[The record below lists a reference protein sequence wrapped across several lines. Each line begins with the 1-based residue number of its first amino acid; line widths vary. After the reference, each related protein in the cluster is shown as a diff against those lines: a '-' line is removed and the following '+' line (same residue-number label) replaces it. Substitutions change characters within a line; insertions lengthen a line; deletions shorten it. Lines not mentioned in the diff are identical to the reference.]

1 MKLYKFPQQA
11 KVDRLIP
18 KNKFYEQG
26 KANTKIEQLFVN
38 QVENIRWA
46 YKLASSTIHLQ
57 DQEDLKEIQIFR
69 VKSRVE
75 DLDVSIL
82 SFIDKLILTP
92 IIFEVVYQD
101 KVKVVA
107 TYKRLNQADKTKAVI
122 GQYYASEWLEDHD
135 RIELPLYLKLAD
147 LYEHFIAQILPIAL
161 SEDSG
166 DDDES
171 VSIELK
177 LQRAQQLESL
187 QKQLDKLK
195 SKLRTEKQFNR
206 KVELNNQI
214 RLLGAQLDK
223 LRNNNMLSLYT
234 TKIDNSL
241 K

>member
-26 KANTKIEQLFVN
+26 KANTKIEQLFVD

-69 VKSRVE
+69 VKSRVK

-122 GQYYASEWLEDHD
+122 GQYYASDWLENHD

-147 LYEHFIAQILPIAL
+147 LYEHFIAQILPITS

-166 DDDES
+166 DDNES

-177 LQRAQQLESL
+177 LQKAQQLESL

-206 KVELNNQI
+206 KVELNKHIHALESDLN
-214 RLLGAQLDK
+214 K
-223 LRNNNMLSLYT
+223 LVN
-234 TKIDNSL
+234 
-241 K
+241 

>member
-1 MKLYKFPQQA
+1 MKLYKFPSQA

-26 KANTKIEQLFVN
+26 KANTKIEQLFVD

-75 DLDVSIL
+75 GLDVSIL

-92 IIFEVVYQD
+92 IVFEVVYQD

-107 TYKRLNQADKTKAVI
+107 TYKRLNQADKTKAVV
-122 GQYYASEWLEDHD
+122 GQYYASDWLEDRD
-135 RIELPLYLKLAD
+135 RIELPLYLNLTD
-147 LYEHFIAQILPIAL
+147 LYEHFITQLLPIA
-161 SEDSG
+161 SSKDQKNA
-166 DDDES
+166 DES
-171 VSIELK
+171 VSIELQ
-177 LQRAQQLESL
+177 LQKSQQLESL

-195 SKLRTEKQFNR
+195 SKLRSEKQFNR
-206 KVELNNQI
+206 KVELNKQI
-214 RLLGAQLDK
+214 HAIESDLNK
-223 LRNNNMLSLYT
+223 LMN
-234 TKIDNSL
+234 
-241 K
+241 

>member
-26 KANTKIEQLFVN
+26 KANTKIEQLFVD

-122 GQYYASEWLEDHD
+122 GQYYASGWLEDAD
-135 RIELPLYLKLAD
+135 RVELPLYLKLAD

-161 SEDSG
+161 SQDQEN
-166 DDDES
+166 DDS
-171 VSIELK
+171 VSIELQ
-177 LQRAQQLESL
+177 LQKAQQLESL

-195 SKLRTEKQFNR
+195 SKLRNEKQFNR
-206 KVELNNQI
+206 KVELNQQI
-214 RLLGAQLDK
+214 NEVQ
-223 LRNNNMLSLYT
+223 N
-234 TKIDNSL
+234 KILNAL
-241 K
+241 

>member
-147 LYEHFIAQILPIAL
+147 LYEHFIAQILPITS

-171 VSIELK
+171 VSIELQ
-177 LQRAQQLESL
+177 LQKAQQLENL

-206 KVELNNQI
+206 KVELNKHIHALESDLN
-214 RLLGAQLDK
+214 K
-223 LRNNNMLSLYT
+223 LVN
-234 TKIDNSL
+234 
-241 K
+241 

>member
-26 KANTKIEQLFVN
+26 KANTKIEQLFVD

-92 IIFEVVYQD
+92 IVFEVVYQD

-135 RIELPLYLKLAD
+135 RVELPLYLKLAD
-147 LYEHFIAQILPIAL
+147 LYEHFIAQILPITS

-171 VSIELK
+171 VSIELQ
-177 LQRAQQLESL
+177 LQKSQQLESL
-187 QKQLDKLK
+187 QKQLNQLQ
-195 SKLRTEKQFNR
+195 SKLRNERQFNR
-206 KVELNNQI
+206 KVELNKKVSELESQ
-214 RLLGAQLDK
+214 LAQV
-223 LRNNNMLSLYT
+223 RRG
-234 TKIDNSL
+234 
-241 K
+241 

>member
-26 KANTKIEQLFVN
+26 KANSKIEQLFVN

-101 KVKVVA
+101 KVKVIA

-135 RIELPLYLKLAD
+135 RVELPLYLKLAD
-147 LYEHFIAQILPIAL
+147 LYEHFIAQILPITS

-177 LQRAQQLESL
+177 LQKAQQLESL

-223 LRNNNMLSLYT
+223 LRNNML
-234 TKIDNSL
+234 
-241 K
+241 

>member
-38 QVENIRWA
+38 KVENIRWA

-177 LQRAQQLESL
+177 LQKAQQLESL

-195 SKLRTEKQFNR
+195 SKMRNEKQFNR
-206 KVELNNQI
+206 KVEMNKKINLLSDEVNN
-214 RLLGAQLDK
+214 LFK
-223 LRNNNMLSLYT
+223 
-234 TKIDNSL
+234 
-241 K
+241 

>member
-26 KANTKIEQLFVN
+26 KANTKIEQLFVD

-75 DLDVSIL
+75 ELDVSIL

-107 TYKRLNQADKTKAVI
+107 TYKRLNQADKTKTVI

-135 RIELPLYLKLAD
+135 RIELPIYLKLAD

-161 SEDSG
+161 SKDQENDN
-166 DDDES
+166 ES
-171 VSIELK
+171 FSIELQ
-177 LQRAQQLESL
+177 LQKSQQLESL

-206 KVELNNQI
+206 KVELNKHI
-214 RLLGAQLDK
+214 HALESDLKK
-223 LRNNNMLSLYT
+223 LVN
-234 TKIDNSL
+234 
-241 K
+241 

>member
-26 KANTKIEQLFVN
+26 KANTKLEQLFVD

-107 TYKRLNQADKTKAVI
+107 TYKRLNQANKTKAVI

-135 RIELPLYLKLAD
+135 RVELPLYLKLAD
-147 LYEHFIAQILPIAL
+147 LYEHFIAQILPITS

-171 VSIELK
+171 VSIELQ
-177 LQRAQQLESL
+177 LQKAQQLESL

-195 SKLRTEKQFNR
+195 SKLRNERQFNR
-206 KVELNNQI
+206 KVELNKKVSELESQ
-214 RLLGAQLDK
+214 LAQV
-223 LRNNNMLSLYT
+223 RRG
-234 TKIDNSL
+234 
-241 K
+241 

>member
-26 KANTKIEQLFVN
+26 KANSKIEQLFVD

-69 VKSRVE
+69 VKSRVK

-135 RIELPLYLKLAD
+135 RVELPLYLKLAD
-147 LYEHFIAQILPIAL
+147 LYEHFIAQILPIA
-161 SEDSG
+161 SSKDQENDN
-166 DDDES
+166 ES
-171 VSIELK
+171 FSIELQ
-177 LQRAQQLESL
+177 LQKSQQLESL

-206 KVELNNQI
+206 KVELNKHI
-214 RLLGAQLDK
+214 HALESDLKK
-223 LRNNNMLSLYT
+223 LVN
-234 TKIDNSL
+234 
-241 K
+241 

>member
-92 IIFEVVYQD
+92 IVFEVVYQD

-122 GQYYASEWLEDHD
+122 GQYYASDWLEDAD
-135 RIELPLYLKLAD
+135 RVELPLYLKLAD

-161 SEDSG
+161 SKDQENDN
-166 DDDES
+166 ES
-171 VSIELK
+171 FSIELQ
-177 LQRAQQLESL
+177 LQKSQQLESL
-187 QKQLDKLK
+187 QKQLVKLK

-206 KVELNNQI
+206 KVELNKHIHALESDLN
-214 RLLGAQLDK
+214 K
-223 LRNNNMLSLYT
+223 LVN
-234 TKIDNSL
+234 
-241 K
+241 

>member
-26 KANTKIEQLFVN
+26 RANSKIEQLFVN

-92 IIFEVVYQD
+92 IIFEIVYQD

-122 GQYYASEWLEDHD
+122 GQYYASGWLEDAD
-135 RIELPLYLKLAD
+135 RVELPLYLKLAD
-147 LYEHFIAQILPIAL
+147 LYEHFIAQLLPITL
-161 SEDSG
+161 REDQG
-166 DDDES
+166 NHDES
-171 VSIELK
+171 VSIELQ
-177 LQRAQQLESL
+177 LQKAQQLESL
-187 QKQLDKLK
+187 QKQFDQLQ
-195 SKLRTEKQFNR
+195 SKLRNERQFNR
-206 KVELNNQI
+206 RVELNKQLQNLQLQI
-214 RLLGAQLDK
+214 NR
-223 LRNNNMLSLYT
+223 
-234 TKIDNSL
+234 IH
-241 K
+241 

>member
-107 TYKRLNQADKTKAVI
+107 SYKRLNQADKTKAVI

-135 RIELPLYLKLAD
+135 RVELPIYLKLAD

-161 SEDSG
+161 SKNQENHN
-166 DDDES
+166 ES
-171 VSIELK
+171 VSIELQ
-177 LQRAQQLESL
+177 LQKSQQLESL

-206 KVELNNQI
+206 KVELNKHIHALESDLN
-214 RLLGAQLDK
+214 K
-223 LRNNNMLSLYT
+223 LVN
-234 TKIDNSL
+234 
-241 K
+241 

>member
-26 KANTKIEQLFVN
+26 KANTKLEQLFVD
-38 QVENIRWA
+38 QLENIRWA

-107 TYKRLNQADKTKAVI
+107 TYKRLNQADKTKTVI

-135 RIELPLYLKLAD
+135 RVELPIYLKLAD
-147 LYEHFIAQILPIAL
+147 LYEHFIAQILPIAS

-166 DDDES
+166 NDDES

-177 LQRAQQLESL
+177 LQKAQQLESL

-206 KVELNNQI
+206 KVELNKHIHALESDLN
-214 RLLGAQLDK
+214 K
-223 LRNNNMLSLYT
+223 LVN
-234 TKIDNSL
+234 
-241 K
+241 

>member
-26 KANTKIEQLFVN
+26 KANTKIEQLFVD

-75 DLDVSIL
+75 DLDLSIL

-92 IIFEVVYQD
+92 IIFEVIYQD

-147 LYEHFIAQILPIAL
+147 LYEHFIAQILPIA
-161 SEDSG
+161 SSKDQEN
-166 DDDES
+166 DDES
-171 VSIELK
+171 VSIELQ
-177 LQRAQQLESL
+177 LQKSQQLESL

-206 KVELNNQI
+206 KVELNKHIHALESDLN
-214 RLLGAQLDK
+214 K
-223 LRNNNMLSLYT
+223 LVN
-234 TKIDNSL
+234 
-241 K
+241 

>member
-26 KANTKIEQLFVN
+26 KANSKIEQLFVD

-46 YKLASSTIHLQ
+46 YKLAASTINLQ
-57 DQEDLKEIQIFR
+57 DQENLKEIQIFR

-75 DLDVSIL
+75 DLDMSIL

-101 KVKVVA
+101 KVKVIA

-135 RIELPLYLKLAD
+135 RVELPLYLKLAD
-147 LYEHFIAQILPIAL
+147 LYEHFIAQILPIA
-161 SEDSG
+161 SSKDQEN
-166 DDDES
+166 DDES

-177 LQRAQQLESL
+177 LQKAQQLESL

-206 KVELNNQI
+206 KVELNKHIHTLESDLN
-214 RLLGAQLDK
+214 K
-223 LRNNNMLSLYT
+223 LVN
-234 TKIDNSL
+234 
-241 K
+241 

>member
-1 MKLYKFPQQA
+1 MKLYKFPPQA

-26 KANTKIEQLFVN
+26 KANTKIEQLFVD

-107 TYKRLNQADKTKAVI
+107 TYKRLNQADKTKMVI

-135 RIELPLYLKLAD
+135 RVELPLYLKLAD
-147 LYEHFIAQILPIAL
+147 LYEHFIAQILPITS

-166 DDDES
+166 NDDEL

-223 LRNNNMLSLYT
+223 LRNNML
-234 TKIDNSL
+234 
-241 K
+241 

>member
-1 MKLYKFPQQA
+1 MKLYKFPPQA

-135 RIELPLYLKLAD
+135 RIELPIYLKLAD
-147 LYEHFIAQILPIAL
+147 LYEHFIAQLLPIAL
-161 SEDSG
+161 SKDQETMMNPFLLNFSC
-166 DDDES
+166 
-171 VSIELK
+171 K
-177 LQRAQQLESL
+177 
-187 QKQLDKLK
+187 
-195 SKLRTEKQFNR
+195 N
-206 KVELNNQI
+206 LNNLKACKSSLI
-214 RLLGAQLDK
+214 SCS
-223 LRNNNMLSLYT
+223 LS
-234 TKIDNSL
+234 
-241 K
+241 

>member
-1 MKLYKFPQQA
+1 MQLYKFPPQA

-26 KANTKIEQLFVN
+26 KANSKIEQLFVD

-46 YKLASSTIHLQ
+46 YKLSASTINLQ

-101 KVKVVA
+101 KVKVIA

-122 GQYYASEWLEDHD
+122 GQYYASDWLDRED
-135 RIELPLYLKLAD
+135 RTELPIYLKLAD
-147 LYEHFIAQILPIAL
+147 LNEHFIEQLLPIA
-161 SEDSG
+161 SST
-166 DDDES
+166 DENNDAES
-171 VSIELK
+171 ISIEDK
-177 LQRAQQLESL
+177 LQKAQKLGSF

-195 SKLRTEKQFNR
+195 SKLRAEKQFNR
-206 KVELNNQI
+206 KVELNKKIQTLESDI
-214 RLLGAQLDK
+214 TK
-223 LRNNNMLSLYT
+223 LMN
-234 TKIDNSL
+234 
-241 K
+241 

>member
-135 RIELPLYLKLAD
+135 RIELPIYLKLAD
-147 LYEHFIAQILPIAL
+147 LYEHFITQLLPIA
-161 SEDSG
+161 SSKDQEN
-166 DDDES
+166 DDES
-171 VSIELK
+171 VSIELQ
-177 LQRAQQLESL
+177 LQKAQQLESL

-206 KVELNNQI
+206 KVEINKHIHALESD
-214 RLLGAQLDK
+214 LKK
-223 LRNNNMLSLYT
+223 LVN
-234 TKIDNSL
+234 
-241 K
+241 

>member
-1 MKLYKFPQQA
+1 MKIYKFPQQA

-26 KANTKIEQLFVN
+26 KANSKVEQLFVD

-135 RIELPLYLKLAD
+135 RVELPLYLKLTD

-161 SEDSG
+161 SKDQEN
-166 DDDES
+166 DDEC

-195 SKLRTEKQFNR
+195 SKLKNERQFNR
-206 KVELNNQI
+206 RVELNKQLQNLQLQI
-214 RLLGAQLDK
+214 NR
-223 LRNNNMLSLYT
+223 
-234 TKIDNSL
+234 IH
-241 K
+241 

>member
-11 KVDRLIP
+11 KLDRLIP

-26 KANTKIEQLFVN
+26 KANIKIEQLFVN

-92 IIFEVVYQD
+92 IVFEVVYQD

-107 TYKRLNQADKTKAVI
+107 TYKRLNQADKTKTVI

-147 LYEHFIAQILPIAL
+147 LYEHFIAQILPITS

-166 DDDES
+166 NDDEL

-206 KVELNNQI
+206 KVELNKHIHALESDLN
-214 RLLGAQLDK
+214 K
-223 LRNNNMLSLYT
+223 LVN
-234 TKIDNSL
+234 
-241 K
+241 

>member
-26 KANTKIEQLFVN
+26 KANTKIEQLFVD

-46 YKLASSTIHLQ
+46 YKLSSSTIHLQ

-135 RIELPLYLKLAD
+135 RVELPLYLKLAD
-147 LYEHFIAQILPIAL
+147 LYEHFIAQILPITS

-177 LQRAQQLESL
+177 LQKAQQLESL

-195 SKLRTEKQFNR
+195 SKLRNEKQFNR
-206 KVELNNQI
+206 RVELNKQLQNLQLQI
-214 RLLGAQLDK
+214 NR
-223 LRNNNMLSLYT
+223 
-234 TKIDNSL
+234 IH
-241 K
+241 

>member
-1 MKLYKFPQQA
+1 MKLYKFPPQA

-147 LYEHFIAQILPIAL
+147 LYEHFIAQILPITS

-177 LQRAQQLESL
+177 LQKAQQLESL

-195 SKLRTEKQFNR
+195 SKLRNEKQFNR
-206 KVELNNQI
+206 RVELNKQLQNLQLQI
-214 RLLGAQLDK
+214 NR
-223 LRNNNMLSLYT
+223 
-234 TKIDNSL
+234 IH
-241 K
+241 

>member
-135 RIELPLYLKLAD
+135 RVELPLYLKLAD
-147 LYEHFIAQILPIAL
+147 LYEHFIAQILPITS

-166 DDDES
+166 NDDES
-171 VSIELK
+171 VSIELQ

-206 KVELNNQI
+206 RVELNKQLQNLQLQI
-214 RLLGAQLDK
+214 SR
-223 LRNNNMLSLYT
+223 
-234 TKIDNSL
+234 IH
-241 K
+241 

>member
-1 MKLYKFPQQA
+1 MKLYKFPPQA

-92 IIFEVVYQD
+92 IVFEVVYQD
-101 KVKVVA
+101 KVKVIA

-135 RIELPLYLKLAD
+135 RVELPLYLKLAD

-161 SEDSG
+161 SKDQENDN
-166 DDDES
+166 ES
-171 VSIELK
+171 FSIELQ
-177 LQRAQQLESL
+177 LQKSQQLESL

-206 KVELNNQI
+206 KVELNKHIHALESDLN
-214 RLLGAQLDK
+214 K
-223 LRNNNMLSLYT
+223 LVN
-234 TKIDNSL
+234 
-241 K
+241 

>member
-135 RIELPLYLKLAD
+135 RVELPLYLKLAD
-147 LYEHFIAQILPIAL
+147 LYEHFIAQILPITS

-166 DDDES
+166 NDDEL

-206 KVELNNQI
+206 KVELNKHIHALESDLN
-214 RLLGAQLDK
+214 K
-223 LRNNNMLSLYT
+223 LVN
-234 TKIDNSL
+234 
-241 K
+241 

>member
-1 MKLYKFPQQA
+1 MKLYKFPPQA

-26 KANTKIEQLFVN
+26 KANTKIEQLFVD

-147 LYEHFIAQILPIAL
+147 LYEHFIAQILPITS

-166 DDDES
+166 DDES

-177 LQRAQQLESL
+177 LQKAQQLESL

-195 SKLRTEKQFNR
+195 SKLRNEKQFNR
-206 KVELNNQI
+206 RVELNKQLQNLQLQI
-214 RLLGAQLDK
+214 NR
-223 LRNNNMLSLYT
+223 
-234 TKIDNSL
+234 IH
-241 K
+241 

>member
-1 MKLYKFPQQA
+1 MKLYKFPPQA

-101 KVKVVA
+101 KVKVIA

-135 RIELPLYLKLAD
+135 RVELPLYLKLAD
-147 LYEHFIAQILPIAL
+147 LYEHFIAQILPITS

-177 LQRAQQLESL
+177 LQKAQQLESL

-223 LRNNNMLSLYT
+223 LRNNML
-234 TKIDNSL
+234 
-241 K
+241 

>member
-26 KANTKIEQLFVN
+26 KANTKIEQLFVD

-75 DLDVSIL
+75 DLDVSVL

-101 KVKVVA
+101 KVKVIA

-122 GQYYASEWLEDHD
+122 GQYYASGWLEDVD
-135 RIELPLYLKLAD
+135 RVELPLYLKLAD
-147 LYEHFIAQILPIAL
+147 LYEHFITQLLPIA
-161 SEDSG
+161 SSKNQENDN
-166 DDDES
+166 ES
-171 VSIELK
+171 VSIELQ
-177 LQRAQQLESL
+177 LQKAQQLESL

-206 KVELNNQI
+206 KVELNQQI
-214 RLLGAQLDK
+214 NEVQ
-223 LRNNNMLSLYT
+223 N
-234 TKIDNSL
+234 KILNAL
-241 K
+241 

>member
-26 KANTKIEQLFVN
+26 KANSKIEQLFVN

-147 LYEHFIAQILPIAL
+147 LYEHFIAQILPITS

-166 DDDES
+166 DDES

-177 LQRAQQLESL
+177 LQKAQQLESL

-195 SKLRTEKQFNR
+195 SKLRNEKQFNR
-206 KVELNNQI
+206 RVELNKQLQNLQLQI
-214 RLLGAQLDK
+214 NR
-223 LRNNNMLSLYT
+223 
-234 TKIDNSL
+234 IH
-241 K
+241 

>member
-26 KANTKIEQLFVN
+26 KANSKIEQLFVN

-135 RIELPLYLKLAD
+135 RVELPLYLKLAD
-147 LYEHFIAQILPIAL
+147 LYEHFIAQILPITS

-177 LQRAQQLESL
+177 LQRAQQLEAL

-206 KVELNNQI
+206 KVELNKHIHALESDLN
-214 RLLGAQLDK
+214 K
-223 LRNNNMLSLYT
+223 LVN
-234 TKIDNSL
+234 
-241 K
+241 

>member
-107 TYKRLNQADKTKAVI
+107 SYKRLNQADKTKAVI

-135 RIELPLYLKLAD
+135 RVELPLYLKLAD
-147 LYEHFIAQILPIAL
+147 LYEHFIAQILPITS

-177 LQRAQQLESL
+177 LQKAQQLESL

-206 KVELNNQI
+206 KVELNKHIHALESDLN
-214 RLLGAQLDK
+214 K
-223 LRNNNMLSLYT
+223 LVN
-234 TKIDNSL
+234 
-241 K
+241 

>member
-92 IIFEVVYQD
+92 IVFEVIYQD

-147 LYEHFIAQILPIAL
+147 LYEHFIAQILPITS

-166 DDDES
+166 NDDEL

-206 KVELNNQI
+206 KVELNKHIHALESDLN
-214 RLLGAQLDK
+214 K
-223 LRNNNMLSLYT
+223 LVN
-234 TKIDNSL
+234 
-241 K
+241 

>member
-1 MKLYKFPQQA
+1 MKLYKFPPQA

-26 KANTKIEQLFVN
+26 KANTKLEQLFVD

-122 GQYYASEWLEDHD
+122 GQYYVSDWLEDADHV
-135 RIELPLYLKLAD
+135 ELPFYLKLAD
-147 LYEHFIAQILPIAL
+147 LYEHFIAQLLPIA
-161 SEDSG
+161 SSKEQEN
-166 DDDES
+166 DDES

-177 LQRAQQLESL
+177 LQKAQQLESL
-187 QKQLDKLK
+187 LKQFDHLK
-195 SKLRTEKQFNR
+195 SKLRKEKQFNR
-206 KVELNNQI
+206 RVELNK
-214 RLLGAQLDK
+214 QLQD
-223 LRNNNMLSLYT
+223 LQLQ
-234 TKIDNSL
+234 IDNIHEWL
-241 K
+241 T

>member
-26 KANTKIEQLFVN
+26 KANTKIEQLFVD

-122 GQYYASEWLEDHD
+122 GQYYASGWLEDVN
-135 RIELPLYLKLAD
+135 RVELPLYLKLAD
-147 LYEHFIAQILPIAL
+147 LYEHFIAQILPITS

-177 LQRAQQLESL
+177 LQKAQQLESL

-195 SKLRTEKQFNR
+195 SKLRNEKQFNR
-206 KVELNNQI
+206 RVELNKQLQNLQLQI
-214 RLLGAQLDK
+214 NR
-223 LRNNNMLSLYT
+223 
-234 TKIDNSL
+234 IH
-241 K
+241 